1 MLDVSRKVVPD
12 KDSLNRERPVTTTFK
27 SPSCTTT
34 VSFPAKLERSVRKG
48 VYTYIQD
55 DRYGGWVPSK
65 AKANKVTKTKTKRK
79 RKVAILKKILSLT
92 GSQRSALCKKECIH
106 TYRMTGMVAGYHQKQ
121 KQTK

>member
-27 SPSCTTT
+27 SPSCTT
-34 VSFPAKLERSVRKG
+34 VSFPAKLERSVREG

-65 AKANKVTKTKTKRK
+65 AKANKITKNKNKKTEKK
-79 RKVAILKKILSLT
+79 SGYLKKESCL
-92 GSQRSALCKKECIH
+92 
-106 TYRMTGMVAGYHQKQ
+106 
-121 KQTK
+121 